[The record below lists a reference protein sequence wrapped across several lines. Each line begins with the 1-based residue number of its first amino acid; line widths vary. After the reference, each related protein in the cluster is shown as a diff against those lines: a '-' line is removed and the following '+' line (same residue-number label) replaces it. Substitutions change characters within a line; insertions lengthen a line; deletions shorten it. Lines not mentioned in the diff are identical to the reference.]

1 MKPGQLLRIKRIA
14 NRASETVLLWIEKS
28 GVKSVNMLPKTVLI
42 VISHEYSEILVTD
55 GAVVGWVSEV
65 YVEPA

>member
-42 VISHEYSEILVTD
+42 VISHEYSEILVTN
-55 GAVVGWVSEV
+55 GEHVGWVSEV